1 MRRSINDSAPA
12 FTAATSS
19 AVAARAAVME
29 IPLYPDLSV
38 RLKKALG
45 YGPHVDIL
53 QHLAYWFH
61 PRHPK
66 MQDRWTLYKTFD
78 EWYEEC
84 GLTDRQVKKG
94 RKELHKAGLLTWKR
108 GQYGRVHYH
117 INWPEL
123 ADILNPDTVGVP
135 IEDFDDDFEDFNPDG
150 VGVPIQSGHQGV
162 PFNPDGVGVPFNPDG
177 LASDPI
183 QETTQE
189 VSSGG
194 YPQKSSLL
202 QSGPESHSRSG
213 PREINNDFQDLEEQL
228 SAQPS
233 GDKRHSQDRDTQHEE
248 QAAKDEVD
256 EPPFAEEAEP
266 PAPPEP
272 EDAELLAEVRE
283 VLDPKSGKWS
293 PVYAESIRAKY
304 GGPGYTAERVAGYLA
319 NDPDLPYQGR
329 RAELEPCVRYVFW
342 EWAHERQ
349 AREVAA

>member
-1 MRRSINDSAPA
+1 
-12 FTAATSS
+12 
-19 AVAARAAVME
+19 ME

-183 QETTQE
+183 QETTQDITQE
-189 VSSGG
+189 DFS
-194 YPQKSSLL
+194 QESSLL
-202 QSGPESHSRSG
+202 QSAADAPSRAT
-213 PREINNDFQDLEEQL
+213 PRETNKEDFEDLEDLMSSQ
-228 SAQPS
+228 ART
-233 GDKRHSQDRDTQHEE
+233 DKRHSQNKDSPPEKT
-248 QAAKDEVD
+248 AARDEVD
-256 EPPFAEEAEP
+256 EPPFAEEVEP

-272 EDAELLAEVRE
+272 EDAHLLAEVRE
-283 VLDPKSGKWS
+283 VLDPDSGKWIRF
-293 PVYAESIRAKY
+293 YAESIRKNY
-304 GGPGYTAERVAGYLA
+304 DGPGYTAERVAGYLA

-342 EWAHERQ
+342 EWANEKQ